1 MTKRS
6 ESGEGD
12 PMSDRTVTPTT
23 PLYELV
29 LERTFDAPPE
39 LVYRCWT
46 EPELLKRWFT
56 PAPWS
61 TSHAELDVR
70 PGGSSLV
77 VMKDPEGNEHPNP
90 GVYLE
95 VVPNRKIVFT
105 DAYVDAWTP
114 AENPFFTGVITVRTQ
129 RHRHEVHRTGSPLD
143 QGEPGQARA
152 DGLPRG
158 LGGGGEAT
166 RGTAAD
172 AVAPMVPV
180 PPGTAGSPGRTG
192 TRTPTR
198 RSRRRASRSR

>member
-1 MTKRS
+1 
-6 ESGEGD
+6 
-12 PMSDRTVTPTT
+12 MSDRTATPTT

-46 EPELLKRWFT
+46 EPELLTRWFT

-105 DAYVDAWTP
+105 DAYVNAWTP
-114 AENPFFTGVITVRTQ
+114 AENPFFTGVITF
-129 RHRHEVHRTGSPLD
+129 
-143 QGEPGQARA
+143 EPNGRGTKYTARA
-152 DGLPRG
+152 LHWTKENRDKHEQMGFHEG
-158 LGGGGEAT
+158 WG
-166 RGTAAD
+166 AAAKQLED
-172 AVAPMVPV
+172 VL
-180 PPGTAGSPGRTG
+180 RTL
-192 TRTPTR
+192 
-198 RSRRRASRSR
+198 